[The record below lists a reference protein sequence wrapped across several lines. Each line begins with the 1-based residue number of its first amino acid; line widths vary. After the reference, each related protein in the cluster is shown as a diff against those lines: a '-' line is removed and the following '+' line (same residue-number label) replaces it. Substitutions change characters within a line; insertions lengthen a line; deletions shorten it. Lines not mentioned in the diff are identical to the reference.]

1 MLKMIFPCILILCVI
16 TQHAN
21 CQNTKTAHYFGEPI
35 FTDSLSTLFIPLR
48 YNQEFMSDNKIAFWG
63 DYYANLLV
71 YDYTADS
78 YRKLFEKDTYI
89 EAFKINTP
97 YRYNQGV
104 NPQPKNITREW
115 VFLLVKTTDYNNS
128 GRIDEKDPS
137 ILYATTPKGERLKA
151 LTNETEHVVSIELFE
166 KQGFGLI
173 KIQRDINNS
182 KSFTYADKDFYYRK
196 INLPDLTLGKAIE
209 IK

>member
-1 MLKMIFPCILILCVI
+1 MI
-16 TQHAN
+16 TQNAR
-21 CQNTKTAHYFGEPI
+21 CQNSKTAQYLGEPI
-35 FTDSLSTLFIPLR
+35 ITDSLSTLFIPLR
-48 YNQEFMSDNKIAFWG
+48 YNQEFLADNKIAFWG

-89 EAFKINTP
+89 EAFKMNT
-97 YRYNQGV
+97 YNRYNHEV

-115 VFLLVKTTDYNNS
+115 IFLLVKTTDYNSS

-137 ILYATTPKGERLKA
+137 ILYATTPKGEKLKA
-151 LTNETEHVVSIELFE
+151 LTNETENVVSIELFE

-173 KIQRDINNS
+173 KIQRDSNNS
-182 KSFTYADKDFYYRK
+182 KSFTYADKDFYYRRL
-196 INLPDLTLGKAIE
+196 NLSDLTLGKAIE